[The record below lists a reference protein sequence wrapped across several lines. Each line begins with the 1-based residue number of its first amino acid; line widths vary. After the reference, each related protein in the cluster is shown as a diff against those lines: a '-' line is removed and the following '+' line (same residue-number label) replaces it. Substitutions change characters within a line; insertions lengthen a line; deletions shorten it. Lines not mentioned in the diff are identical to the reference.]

1 VKRNLHDFPW
11 YAILF
16 AAYPVLT
23 LLAHNIG
30 EVEYRVAYR
39 ALGASIFVSIFT
51 IFFLYLLLRDWK
63 KSGILTVLLFS
74 AFFFYGHIFRYMR
87 GMEINGVVIGR
98 HTYFMVAWLALFLGV
113 AWLTLIRGT
122 WQNALIPVLSTVSA
136 VLIVFPLY
144 QLLSYQYG
152 VWKDKQVVSPEIS
165 VPVQQ
170 TKMLP
175 DIYFIILDMYGRND
189 VLRGEFNYDDGAF
202 LKQLAD
208 LGFYVSACSQSNYPS
223 TAYSLSA
230 TLNANYLQDIS
241 DQFRAENTDVSLMWH
256 LIQDS
261 AVKTVLREQGY
272 KIVAFETGYEWT
284 EWQDA
289 DYYYALQSS
298 QINNFEDLLLRNSF
312 LSVFS
317 EKGYLSDFLL
327 TSDQRKHDLSVYVL
341 DKLEKVPALPSPKFV
356 FVHLTIP
363 HPPFVMGP
371 NGELKV
377 VAQRYKGNEGYYMK
391 DEYKIGY
398 RNQLAFLNKRLPQVL
413 RTILEKSKQSPIII
427 MQGDHG
433 PRFVAKDKQ
442 LDILNAYYFPQP
454 QPELYASLTPVNNFR
469 IIFNTYFGASLP
481 LLPDRSYFN
490 GFERPYEFSEIP
502 NNCVRESN

>member
-1 VKRNLHDFPW
+1 LKRNLQDFPW

-39 ALGASIFVSIFT
+39 ALFASISVSIFA
-51 IFFLYLLLRDWK
+51 IFILYFLLHDWK
-63 KSGILTVLLFS
+63 KSGILTVLLFF

-98 HTYFMVAWLALFLGV
+98 HTYFMAAWSALFLGI
-113 AWLTLIRGT
+113 AWFILKGT
-122 WQNALIPVLSTVSA
+122 WQNALIPVLSTVSV
-136 VLIVFPLY
+136 VLIIFPLY

-152 VWKDKQVVSPEIS
+152 LWKNKQITPPRIS
-165 VPVQQ
+165 VPGQPS
-170 TKMLP
+170 KSLP

-189 VLRGEFNYDDGAF
+189 VLNEEFGYDDAVF
-202 LKQLAD
+202 LQQLKD
-208 LGFYVSACSQSNYPS
+208 MGFYVASCSQSNYPS

-230 TLNANYLQDIS
+230 TLNADYLNDIS
-241 DQFRAENTDVSLMWH
+241 DQFTPENTNVSLMWY
-256 LIQDS
+256 LIQNS
-261 AVKTVLREQGY
+261 AVKTALQEQGY

-284 EWQDA
+284 EWQNA
-289 DYYYALQSS
+289 DVFYALRSS
-298 QINNFEDLLLRNSF
+298 KINNFEDLLLRNSV

-327 TSDQRKHDLSVYVL
+327 TSDQRKHDLSLYVL
-341 DKLEKVPALPSPKFV
+341 DKLEDVPILPGPKFI

-371 NGELKV
+371 NGELDV
-377 VAQRYKGNEGYYMK
+377 VAQHYSGNEGYYVE
-391 DEYKIGY
+391 DEYKLGY
-398 RNQLAFLNKRLPQVL
+398 RNQLAFLNTRLPQVL
-413 RTILEKSKQSPIII
+413 KTILEKSTQAPIII
-427 MQGDHG
+427 LQGDHG

-442 LDILNAYYFPQP
+442 LDILNAYYFPEP
-454 QPELYASLTPVNNFR
+454 RPELYASLTPVNNFR

-490 GFERPYEFSEIP
+490 SFERPYEFTEIS
-502 NNCVRESN
+502 NDCVSKSN